1 MYKDEFLK
9 YINEK
14 KMYLKR
20 YRLDCIC
27 NDRYDIMAKID
38 SNLDL
43 LKEIRIEYKKI
54 KNEKS
59 K

>member
-20 YRLDCIC
+20 YRAECIC
-27 NDRYDIMAKID
+27 NDRYDIISKVD

-43 LKEIRIEYKKI
+43 LKEIRIEYKKL
-54 KNEKS
+54 KK
-59 K
+59 